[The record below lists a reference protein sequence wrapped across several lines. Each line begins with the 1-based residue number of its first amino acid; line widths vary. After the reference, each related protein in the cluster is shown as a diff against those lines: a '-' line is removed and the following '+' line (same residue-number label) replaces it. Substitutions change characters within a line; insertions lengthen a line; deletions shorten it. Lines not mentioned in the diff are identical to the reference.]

1 MPGFFFTPIRM
12 KAQLLLMRATTA
24 LPREQREWGRAVI
37 SELNGISGF
46 WPSLEWIAGG
56 MMAMSKAALHNVL
69 HDVLHSVLHNILTGA
84 WRRRP
89 GQEPPYATAAGIG
102 FILLLAPFYFV
113 AASLLNQWGIT
124 WFFAPI
130 EHWLSRPGQA
140 AAFNAISPVVL
151 LGTLLCSVLLNLA
164 TLVSVGR
171 EEEAGGTVRVVKLRV
186 RSWNLAAIGLGLLL
200 TGLLLGYAFVEN
212 FGNPVHL

>member
-1 MPGFFFTPIRM
+1 VPRFFFTPIRVRV
-12 KAQLLLMRATTA
+12 QLLLMRATTA

-46 WPSLEWIAGG
+46 WPSLEWIIGG

-69 HDVLHSVLHNILTGA
+69 HSVLRNILTGA
-84 WRRRP
+84 WRRQP
-89 GQEPPYATAAGIG
+89 GQDPPYGTAAGIG

-113 AASLLNQWGIT
+113 SASLLNQWGIT

-130 EHWLSRPGQA
+130 EHWLSHPGQA

-212 FGNPVHL
+212 FGNAVHL

>member
-1 MPGFFFTPIRM
+1 MPRFFFPPIRM
-12 KAQLLLMRATTA
+12 KAQLLLMRATNA
-24 LPREQREWGRAVI
+24 LPQEQREWGRAVV
-37 SELNGISGF
+37 SELNEIRGF

-69 HDVLHSVLHNILTGA
+69 TCA
-84 WRRRP
+84 WRKQP

-113 AASLLNQWGIT
+113 SASLLNQWGIT

-130 EHWLSRPGQA
+130 EHWLSRPRQA
-140 AAFNAISPVVL
+140 VAFNIISPVVL

-171 EEEAGGTVRVVKLRV
+171 EEEAGGTVRVVKVRV
-186 RSWNLAAIGLGLLL
+186 RSWNLVAIVIGLLL
-200 TGLLLGYAFVEN
+200 TGVLLGYAFVEN
-212 FGNPVHL
+212 FGTQVHL

>member
-1 MPGFFFTPIRM
+1 VLRFFFTPIRI
-12 KAQLLLMRATTA
+12 KAQLLLMRATNA
-24 LPREQREWGRAVI
+24 LPQEQREWGRAVI
-37 SELNGISGF
+37 SELNEISGF

-69 HDVLHSVLHNILTGA
+69 TCA
-84 WRRRP
+84 WRKQP

-113 AASLLNQWGIT
+113 SASLLNQWGIT

-130 EHWLSRPGQA
+130 EHWLSRPRQA
-140 AAFNAISPVVL
+140 VAFNIISPVVL

-171 EEEAGGTVRVVKLRV
+171 EEEAGGTVRVVKVRV
-186 RSWNLAAIGLGLLL
+186 RSWNLVAIVIGLLL
-200 TGLLLGYAFVEN
+200 TGVLLGYAFVEN
-212 FGNPVHL
+212 FGTQVHL

>member
-1 MPGFFFTPIRM
+1 MPRSFLTAIRTR
-12 KAQLLLMRATTA
+12 AQVLLMRATNA
-24 LPREQREWGRAVI
+24 LPQEQRKWGRAVV
-37 SELNGISGF
+37 SELNAISGF
-46 WPSLEWIAGG
+46 WPSLEWIVGG
-56 MMAMSKAALHNVL
+56 MMAMSKSALHNALRNV
-69 HDVLHSVLHNILTGA
+69 LTGA
-84 WRRRP
+84 WRRQP

-151 LGTLLCSVLLNLA
+151 LGTLLGSVLLNLA
-164 TLVSVGR
+164 TLVSVDR
-171 EEEAGGTVRVVKLRV
+171 EEEAGATVRVVKLRV

-200 TGLLLGYAFVEN
+200 TTVLLGYAFVEN
-212 FGNPVHL
+212 FGTQVHL

>member
-1 MPGFFFTPIRM
+1 
-12 KAQLLLMRATTA
+12 
-24 LPREQREWGRAVI
+24 
-37 SELNGISGF
+37 
-46 WPSLEWIAGG
+46 
-56 MMAMSKAALHNVL
+56 MAMSKSALHNALRNV
-69 HDVLHSVLHNILTGA
+69 LTGA
-84 WRRRP
+84 WRRQP

-151 LGTLLCSVLLNLA
+151 LGTLLGSVLLNLA
-164 TLVSVGR
+164 TLVSVDR
-171 EEEAGGTVRVVKLRV
+171 EEEAGATVRVVKLRV

-200 TGLLLGYAFVEN
+200 TTVLLGYAFVEN
-212 FGNPVHL
+212 FGTQVHL